1 MGILTNTT
9 CRFDMIK
16 ISHNRNRL
24 HPYTQCQ
31 KLRLAIGQV
40 LTGKSAHLKKIDD
53 ELRHELVLLNQQ
65 LRRTSTAI
73 AAQALVNQDETIAD
87 RELGKVIELFD
98 ELIERDI
105 ISLND

>member
-1 MGILTNTT
+1 MNST
-9 CRFDMIK
+9 CHFDMIK

>member
-40 LTGKSAHLKKIDD
+40 LTGKSAHLKKIDED
-53 ELRHELVLLNQQ
+53 LRHELIMLNQQ
-65 LRRTSTAI
+65 LRKTSTAI
-73 AAQALVNQDETIAD
+73 AAQSLINQDETIAD

-98 ELIERDI
+98 ELIDREI

>member
-1 MGILTNTT
+1 MNST
-9 CRFDMIK
+9 CHFDMIK

-40 LTGKSAHLKKIDD
+40 LTGKSAHLKTIDED
-53 ELRHELVLLNQQ
+53 LRHELILLNQQ
-65 LRRTSTAI
+65 LRRASTAI
-73 AAQALVNQDETIAD
+73 ASQALINQDETIAD

-98 ELIERDI
+98 ELVEREI

>member
-1 MGILTNTT
+1 MITT
-9 CRFDMIK
+9 CLFDMIK
-16 ISHNRNRL
+16 INHNRSRQ

-40 LTGKSAHLKKIDD
+40 LTGKSAHLKKIDED
-53 ELRHELVLLNQQ
+53 LWHELILLNQQ
-65 LRRTSTAI
+65 LRRASTAI
-73 AAQALVNQDETIAD
+73 AAQALINQDETIAD